1 MSSLLFVTSL
11 HRLHEF
17 QWPSDLAEIFF
28 QSPVIFQASCPVSS
42 PQFLLKLGI
51 QGSDS
56 KIEYSFSSCFRNL
69 SKSSLKKPL
78 ESWIKLLLYVFLEI
92 QFNSVFFWP
101 SYSRFI
107 VISLG
112 FDELWVCCCFP
123 LLCVGR
129 CWCYYHFIIPIIP
142 FCSCF

>member
-17 QWPSDLAEIFF
+17 QWPSDLAEMFF
-28 QSPVIFQASCPVSS
+28 QSPVIFQGSCAVSS
-42 PQFLLKLGI
+42 PQFPLKLDI

-69 SKSSLKKPL
+69 LKSSLKKPL

-92 QFNSVFFWP
+92 QLLYICYIVSFLLSKFFTIHCNITDIWWIL
-101 SYSRFI
+101 SFFLFSS
-107 VISLG
+107 SLHG
-112 FDELWVCCCFP
+112 
-123 LLCVGR
+123 
-129 CWCYYHFIIPIIP
+129 
-142 FCSCF
+142 

>member
-42 PQFLLKLGI
+42 PQFLLKLDI

-92 QFNSVFFWP
+92 QLLYICYIVSFLLSKFFTIHCNITDIWWIL
-101 SYSRFI
+101 SFFLFSS
-107 VISLG
+107 SLHG
-112 FDELWVCCCFP
+112 
-123 LLCVGR
+123 
-129 CWCYYHFIIPIIP
+129 
-142 FCSCF
+142 

>member
-1 MSSLLFVTSL
+1 MAIRLGRNFFSRPCYLSRKLSSFLSTV
-11 HRLHEF
+11 
-17 QWPSDLAEIFF
+17 
-28 QSPVIFQASCPVSS
+28 
-42 PQFLLKLGI
+42 LLKLDI